1 MPSDG
6 GSQARLPDGQALVL
20 KEEKFM
26 IDKNLPQEINKFYDA
41 LLEKV
46 RAIKTQAQERMS
58 EIKKEQS
65 QLAEDLREKL
75 AKGESLRKKDFDG
88 MLTSLVETRKNR
100 EQEVM
105 GLLARFQKEEEE
117 MAAGL
122 RQLLG
127 DGKSIRI
134 KEFKKFLAEF
144 KRKEEERRQDI
155 PQIKKE
161 TDGIKNQAKL
171 LIEEFRKERE
181 EMAKQWQELALT
193 MREKQESQRKFLKG

>member
-1 MPSDG
+1 M
-6 GSQARLPDGQALVL
+6 AN
-20 KEEKFM
+20 
-26 IDKNLPQEINKFYDA
+26 KNLPQEISEFYDA

-46 RAIKTQAQERMS
+46 RAITTQAQERMS

-65 QLAEDLREKL
+65 QLAGTLREKL
-75 AKGESLRKKDFDG
+75 AKGESLRKKDFDA
-88 MLTSLVETRKNR
+88 MLVSLVETRKNR

-127 DGKSIRI
+127 NGKSIRI

-144 KRKEEERRQDI
+144 KRKEEERGENI
-155 PQIKKE
+155 SQIKKE
-161 TDGIKNQAKL
+161 TNSIKNQAQL
-171 LIEEFRKERE
+171 LVEEFKKERE
-181 EMAKQWQELALT
+181 EMMKEWQQLALT
-193 MREKQESQRKFLKG
+193 IREKQANKRKLSKE

>member
-1 MPSDG
+1 MKDSM
-6 GSQARLPDGQALVL
+6 A
-20 KEEKFM
+20 
-26 IDKNLPQEINKFYDA
+26 DKTLPQEISEFYDA

-46 RAIKTQAQERMS
+46 RAIRTQAQERMV
-58 EIKKEQS
+58 EMKKEQN
-65 QLAEDLREKL
+65 QLAEALREKL
-75 AKGESLRKKDFDG
+75 AKGESLRKKDFDH

-105 GLLARFQKEEEE
+105 GLLTRFQKEEEE

-144 KRKEEERRQDI
+144 KRKEEERGEDI
-155 PQIKKE
+155 SQIKKE
-161 TDGIKNQAKL
+161 ASSIKNQAKI
-171 LIEEFRKERE
+171 LIEQFRKERE
-181 EMAKQWQELALT
+181 EMAKQWQELAST
-193 MREKQESQRKFLKG
+193 MRKRKKANESHQKDKI